1 MTKIIVRG
9 GQRLK
14 GTVRVSGAKNA
25 VLPILA
31 ASLLAT
37 EGDSVI
43 YDVPLLDD
51 VMTIQKVLASLGA
64 QLTYNNETMRITA
77 QAITSC
83 EAPYELIRK
92 MRASFL
98 VMGPLLGRIGK
109 VRISLP
115 GGCAIGTRPID
126 QHLKGFEAMGAEIT
140 LGQGFIEASTKTRLK
155 GAKIYLDVASVGAT
169 ENIMMAAA
177 LAEGTT
183 ILENAAKEPEIVDLA
198 NYINAMGGKVRGAG
212 TGVIRIEGVDQMHGA
227 AHNVIPDRVE
237 AGTYMI
243 AAAITGGDVFVEGA
257 IADHLT
263 PVISKLQEMGVEI
276 TESDNGIR
284 VQSGAV
290 LKSVDVK
297 TLPHPGFPT
306 DMQSQMMALLL
317 VSEGTSVVTETVF
330 ENRFMHVEEFQK
342 MNAQI
347 KVDGRTAIV
356 SGGLPLTG
364 AKVCATDLRAGAALI
379 CAALR
384 ADGETEVTG
393 LHHVDRGYV
402 NITGKLAALGAHIY
416 RVEADEENT
425 AAVASKQS
433 AAGVVPLPAR
443 DIASVA
449 AVSAAVSSE
458 SEPAASYKREKEV
471 AVLKIQP
478 TWA

>member
-9 GQRLK
+9 GKRLS

-43 YDVPLLDD
+43 CDVPLLDD

-64 QLTYNNETMRITA
+64 TISYQDTTMRISAGTIA
-77 QAITSC
+77 SY

-98 VMGPLLGRIGK
+98 VMGPLLARIGK

-140 LGQGFIEASTKTRLK
+140 LGHGFIEASTSTRLK

-183 ILENAAKEPEIVDLA
+183 LLENAAKEPEIVDLA
-198 NYINAMGGKVRGAG
+198 NYLNAMGAKVRGAG
-212 TGVIRIEGVDQMHGA
+212 TGLIRIEGVESLHGVT
-227 AHNVIPDRVE
+227 HHVIPDRVE

-257 IADHLT
+257 IGDHLT
-263 PVISKLQEMGVEI
+263 PVISKLQEMGVEVL
-276 TESDNGIR
+276 ESDNGIR
-284 VQSGAV
+284 VKADHP

-342 MNAQI
+342 MNAHI
-347 KVDGRTAIV
+347 KIEGRSAIV
-356 SGGLPLTG
+356 SGNMPLTG

-393 LHHVDRGYV
+393 IHHVDRGYV
-402 NITGKLAALGAHIY
+402 DITGKLASLGALIH
-416 RVEADEENT
+416 RVEAEEEEKQAAVVENALQAKAVAAVEQAKET
-425 AAVASKQS
+425 AAV
-433 AAGVVPLPAR
+433 
-443 DIASVA
+443 IA
-449 AVSAAVSSE
+449 AVELDSASSF
-458 SEPAASYKREKEV
+458 KREKE
-471 AVLKIQP
+471 ATVLKVQP